1 MIVTFTSQPYL
12 KGHRMSCPLR
22 SSDSPYF
29 FDVVVSP
36 SHSEVLRKSF
46 SFKEQEQE
54 QEKIDE
60 VCFSINSFGTT
71 YGNYN
76 FVYKLIVSGPQP
88 S

>member
-54 QEKIDE
+54 QEQE
-60 VCFSINSFGTT
+60 
-71 YGNYN
+71 
-76 FVYKLIVSGPQP
+76 
-88 S
+88 